1 MYIYY
6 FKKIRKKKAG
16 EGACSMLRC
25 LCCHLSRCRCHCC
38 CRHCGWCCHSLLRCP
53 AAAGGV
59 AGTVA
64 TLLLPAVAVVVVTIA
79 AAAIVA
85 VALLLLLS
93 LLLLVVLQLQLP
105 LLLPCCCRSCDP
117 LVRLPP
123 LSPSFFHPCSHLRC
137 SVLAFICI
145 CITCQIQHS

>member
-6 FKKIRKKKAG
+6 FRKKKAG

-25 LCCHLSRCRCHCC
+25 LCCHLSHCRH
-38 CRHCGWCCHSLLRCP
+38 HCGWCCHSLLRCP
-53 AAAGGV
+53 AAAPATAGGV

-64 TLLLPAVAVVVVTIA
+64 MLLLPAVAVVVVTIA
-79 AAAIVA
+79 AAAIVT
-85 VALLLLLS
+85 VMPLLPRS
-93 LLLLVVLQLQLP
+93 LLLLVVLLLQLP
-105 LLLPCCCRSCDP
+105 LLLLCCCCSCDP

-123 LSPSFFHPCSHLRC
+123 LSPSFFHPRSHLRC